1 MKTLVAYY
9 SRSKVTKKV
18 INKIEEEFDCDI
30 EEITT
35 TVNYGGALGYARG
48 GKDAITGKIVPINP
62 TKYNPSEYDVVIL
75 AGPVWASKIANPVL
89 SYVDEN
95 KDKLPDIKFLITA
108 KSSGFEGASEQLA
121 ELAGKKPIKE
131 VFITQRE
138 VGKELYLDKLNEF
151 LS

>member
-1 MKTLVAYY
+1 MKTLIAYY
-9 SRSKVTKKV
+9 SRTKVTRK
-18 INKIEEEFDCDI
+18 IIEEIQSRIDCDI

-35 TVNYGGALGYARG
+35 PVKYEGKLGYVRG
-48 GKDAITGKIVPINP
+48 GKDGLSGKIIPLNS